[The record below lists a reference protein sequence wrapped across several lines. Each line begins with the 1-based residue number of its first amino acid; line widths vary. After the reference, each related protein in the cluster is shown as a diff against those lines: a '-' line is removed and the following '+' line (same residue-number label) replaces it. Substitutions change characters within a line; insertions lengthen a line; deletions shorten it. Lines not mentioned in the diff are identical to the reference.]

1 MATLIPSLAVAFSAF
16 CVWLTVRIVNRR
28 ERWAKWTAVIVIILV
43 FVGYPLSFGPA
54 NWLVVNEYVPEWLL
68 QPIEEFY
75 RPLALTSAYAPQ
87 PVGNILVWYTKLWLP
102 ND

>member
-1 MATLIPSLAVAFSAF
+1 MTILLPTLAIAFAAF

-28 ERWAKWTAVIVIILV
+28 ERWAKWTAVALIAVLV
-43 FVGYPLSFGPA
+43 TYPLSFGPV
-54 NWLVVNEYVPEWLL
+54 NWLVVNDYAPEWLL

-75 RPLALTSAYAPQ
+75 WPLALTSAYAPQ
-87 PVGNILVWYTKLWLP
+87 PVGNVLVWYTKLWLP